1 MAFTPVDLEVTAH
14 SLTAILGLWLG
25 LTVLTRSR
33 APTARVVGFLA
44 LALVAW
50 SSSVIVQRLSTSL
63 SAVEVAHGIEELAAS
78 LILPAAA
85 HFSLLIATEGHPSR
99 RQVRA
104 IALAYVVNV
113 AFAVPGVLD
122 RSAPIAIAA
131 PQLNPGL
138 VPGAVLGWAWIVAR
152 LATLLVSIGWLLG
165 AFQTAS
171 DPMRRRQL
179 GVTLATVAVGG
190 LGGVIRL
197 LSVVSPTDPWIGV
210 ALVSL
215 AMVMAV
221 SVVFAPGVF
230 FEPEVAGR
238 AFWAS
243 LGLGLGLCLLVGA
256 LLAVDTA
263 SRSLLGLDLPL
274 LTLLA
279 LVVTVALYEPAVGWA
294 RARLGGRSPSAL
306 AHERLLAAIGQPSL
320 DARAAAAGVQP
331 ALSRVARVLNL
342 TGATVT
348 LADGSVVASEGL
360 NAGAEDAT
368 PIQLV
373 AEDEVIGELRVT
385 RLPGAPLS
393 ASDEALLRLSAEY
406 VAAALRTDR
415 REDEQAEALTGLTRD
430 RANVDASAANLLEAL
445 VRHSSRPP
453 GLRIF
458 ALGPFRVER
467 AGVRIE
473 RWGGEKAG
481 TRQAQALFAFLFDRG
496 ERGVAKEEALE
507 LIWPDTDMERADL
520 AFHRT
525 LGGLRHTL
533 ETVPAG
539 DGDPRA
545 IRFHND
551 RYRLEPTLIDW
562 SDVAEFLVRVDSAR
576 RETGTTSRLRLLDKA
591 RPLYRGEYLDDCP
604 FYGDSVHVEDRR
616 GSLRGRFIDLL
627 IELGQGYETAG
638 DRASAL
644 AAYRDAMAAAVDGC
658 EPAEAGMA
666 RLASRG

>member
-1 MAFTPVDLEVTAH
+1 MEFTPVDLEVTAH

-25 LTVLTRSR
+25 LTVLTRSS
-33 APTARVVGFLA
+33 APTARVVAFLA

-50 SSSVIVQRLSTSL
+50 SSGVIVQRLSTSL

-104 IALAYVVNV
+104 TALAYVVNI

-152 LATLLVSIGWLLG
+152 LATLLASIGWLLG
-165 AFQTAS
+165 AFRTAS
-171 DPMRRRQL
+171 DPLRRRQL

-190 LGGVIRL
+190 FGGVIRL

-230 FEPEVAGR
+230 FAPEVAGR
-238 AFWAS
+238 AFWTS
-243 LGLGLGLCLLVGA
+243 MGLGLGLFLLVGA

-279 LVVTVALYEPAVGWA
+279 LVVTVALYEPVVGWG

-320 DARAAAAGVQP
+320 GARAAAAGVQP

-348 LADGSVVASEGL
+348 LADGSVVASAGL
-360 NAGAEDAT
+360 NAGAADAT
-368 PIQLV
+368 PIELV

-393 ASDEALLRLSAEY
+393 ASDKVLLRLSAEY

-430 RANVDASAANLLEAL
+430 RANVDASATNLLEAL

-467 AGVRIE
+467 AGARIE

-496 ERGVAKEEALE
+496 ERGVAKEEALA

-562 SDVAEFLVRVDSAR
+562 SDVAEFLARVDSAR
-576 RETGTTSRLRLLDKA
+576 RETGIASRLRLLDEA

-627 IELGQGYETAG
+627 IELGQGHETAG
-638 DRASAL
+638 DRASAVS
-644 AAYRDAMAAAVDGC
+644 AYRDAMATAVDGC

-666 RLASRG
+666 RLASRE